1 METSSALGRLRNP
14 FDIEGLISTALPAGA
29 GVVACRW
36 ALNEA
41 GPFEQP
47 TEPGKAPAPGI
58 KHALAIY
65 LAARFGGQLIGQV
78 FGSPQKG
85 HYAEIA
91 ALGFGTELFAR
102 KRFFADSKW
111 AQQNL
116 YLAGVDDPADAY
128 YRQGMG
134 AFEQQSS
141 IGETFT
147 DDSGQT
153 YVNTG
158 DGWAVAGLGQLV
170 QGEDGQIYQIAGPY
184 EAPEDYA
191 GVMMEAGMTGFGEL
205 EQSSRL
211 GASSFGYA

>member
-1 METSSALGRLRNP
+1 MRNP
-14 FDIEGLISTALPAGA
+14 FDIEALIGTALPAGA

-41 GPFEQP
+41 GPFEPP
-47 TEPGKAPAPGI
+47 TEAGKPPVPGI

-65 LAARFGGQLIGQV
+65 LAARFGGQVIGQV

-91 ALGFGTELFAR
+91 ALGFGTDLFIR
-102 KRFFADSKW
+102 KRFFNDSQW
-111 AQQNL
+111 AQKNL
-116 YLAGVDDPADAY
+116 YLAGVDAPDDSY

-134 AFEQQSS
+134 TFEEQSS
-141 IGETFT
+141 IGETYT
-147 DDSGQT
+147 SPEDGQT

-158 DGWAVAGLGQLV
+158 NGWAVAGLGQLI

-184 EAPEDYA
+184 EAPEDYEPIMRDVA
-191 GVMMEAGMTGFGEL
+191 GFGDL
-205 EQSSRL
+205 ETTSQL
-211 GASSFGYA
+211 GARHNSSFGYA